1 MASLEAS
8 WESGVG
14 IKNRTKALEE
24 ELGRVKEENTQ
35 LSIQCKNAQ
44 EDVNF
49 AEMCVKNLQATLAVY
64 KKEEK
69 AEVVVEEVKEEEVK
83 EEEEEEAKSCEECE
97 KKDKQIEAQQAR
109 LCVMDAELVK
119 TRLTA
124 KQTVGMR
131 GGSYV

>member
-1 MASLEAS
+1 M
-8 WESGVG
+8 
-14 IKNRTKALEE
+14 
-24 ELGRVKEENTQ
+24 GRVKEENTQ

-69 AEVVVEEVKEEEVK
+69 KEVVVE
-83 EEEEEEAKSCEECE
+83 A
-97 KKDKQIEAQQAR
+97 KDKQIEAQQAR

-119 TRLTA
+119 TRLMA
-124 KQTVGMR
+124 KQTVGAR

>member
-69 AEVVVEEVKEEEVK
+69 
-83 EEEEEEAKSCEECE
+83 EEEAKSCEECE